1 MSVAMNGNDTVIL
14 DTRIMKDFGDGDT
27 TVLTFPNNLV
37 EAKRGKNGN
46 VLYALNSTGKLANV
60 VIRTLLGSEDDKYL
74 NSRLQEY
81 LNDPAAFILLTGEF
95 IKRVGDGE
103 GNVTN
108 VVYQMSGGVVQKMVE
123 AKENVEGDTEQAI
136 AIYTLVFANSD
147 RALT

>member
-1 MSVAMNGNDTVIL
+1 MSVSMNGNDTVIL

-27 TVLTFPNNLV
+27 TVLTFPNNVV

-46 VLYALNSTGKLANV
+46 VLFALNSTGKVANV
-60 VIRTLLGSEDDKYL
+60 VIRVLLGSDDDKYM

-81 LNDPAAFILLTGEF
+81 LNDPASFILFTGEF
-95 IKRVGDGE
+95 IKRSGDGE

-108 VVYQMSGGVVQKMVE
+108 IVYQLSAGAIQKMVE
-123 AKENVEGDTEQAI
+123 GKENVEGDTEQAI
-136 AIYTLVFANSD
+136 AIYTMVFANSD

>member
-1 MSVAMNGNDTVIL
+1 MSVSMNGSDTIIL

-27 TVLTFPNNLV
+27 TVLTFPNNVV

-46 VLYALNSTGKLANV
+46 VLFALNSTGKVANV
-60 VIRTLLGSEDDKYL
+60 VVRVLLGSDDDKYL

-81 LNDPAAFILLTGEF
+81 LNDPAAFILFSGEF
-95 IKRVGDGE
+95 IKRSGDGA

-108 VVYQMSGGVVQKMVE
+108 IVYQLSAGAIQKMVE
-123 AKENVEGDTEQAI
+123 GKENVEGDTEQAI
-136 AIYTLVFANSD
+136 AIYTMVFANGD